1 MALSPPLAESLALAA
16 RVLAQVLAGASLNA
30 ALAPLQ
36 PGALRAAAQ
45 DLSYG
50 ALREYGVVDVALG
63 MLLDKPL
70 KDKLL
75 RGLLLAAL
83 AELRSRPQA
92 AHMIV
97 DQAVDAA
104 VRLRSARAKGLVNAV
119 LRNSLRRSAE
129 IELALGATETARY
142 KHPQWWIEALRAAYP
157 RDWKSILVAS
167 NLHPPMTL
175 RVNARRLSPQ
185 SYLHKLAQS
194 GLAARPMFGAAIRLV
209 TPCRVEALPGF
220 AEGEV
225 SVQDAGAQCAAPLL
239 DVRPGMRLLDACA
252 APGGKAAHLLELAQ
266 CDVTAV
272 ELLPQRAER
281 IADNFARLG
290 LSGRI
295 IVGNC
300 LAPQSFWDGVP
311 YDRILLDVPCS
322 ASGVVRRH
330 PDIKWLR
337 RNSDIARFAA
347 TQGSM
352 LESLWPLLAPDGKL
366 LYATCSVFP
375 EENAQQVSAF
385 LVRHPAA
392 TRLALAGTPCAVID
406 DGQILPGEDSD
417 GFFYA
422 LLQKT

>member
-1 MALSPPLAESLALAA
+1 MALSPPLADSLALAA

-30 ALAPLQ
+30 ALAPLK

-45 DLSYG
+45 DLSFG

-70 KDKLL
+70 QDKLL
-75 RGLLLAAL
+75 HGLLLAAL

-119 LRNSLRRSAE
+119 LRNALRRSAE

-175 RVNARRLSPQ
+175 RVNSRRLPPQ
-185 SYLHKLAQS
+185 SYLQKLAQS
-194 GLAARPMFGAAIRLV
+194 GLEARPLFGAAIRLA
-209 TPCRVEALPGF
+209 TPCRVDALPGF

-252 APGGKAAHLLELAQ
+252 APGGKAAHLLELTQ
-266 CDVTAV
+266 CHVTAV
-272 ELLPQRAER
+272 ELLAGRAER

-295 IVGNC
+295 VVGDC

-311 YDRILLDVPCS
+311 YERILLDVPCS

-337 RNSDIARFAA
+337 RKSDIARFAA
-347 TQGSM
+347 TQGAM
-352 LESLWPLLAPDGKL
+352 LEALWPLLAPNGKL

-385 LVRHPAA
+385 LDRHPAA
-392 TRLALAGTPCAVID
+392 TRLALAATPCAIID

>member
-1 MALSPPLAESLALAA
+1 VGLSPPLAESLALAA
-16 RVLAQVLAGASLNA
+16 RVLAQVLAGASLNG

-45 DLSYG
+45 DLSFR
-50 ALREYGVVDVALG
+50 ALREFGVVDVMLG

-70 KDKLL
+70 KDMLL

-83 AELRSRPQA
+83 AELRSRPQS

-104 VRLRSARAKGLVNAV
+104 ARLEIARAKGLVNAV
-119 LRNSLRRSAE
+119 LRNALRRRAE
-129 IELALGATETARY
+129 IEQALGASEVGRY
-142 KHPQWWIEALRAAYP
+142 KHPQWWIDALRSDYAH
-157 RDWKSILVAS
+157 DWESILLVS
-167 NLHPPMTL
+167 NSHPPMSL
-175 RVNARRLSPQ
+175 RVNARRSSPQ
-185 SYLHKLAQS
+185 SYLQKLAQS
-194 GLAARPMFGAAIRLV
+194 GLEARHLFGAAVRLK
-209 TPCRVEALPGF
+209 TPCRVESLPGF

-239 DVRPGMRLLDACA
+239 DVRPGMRVLDACA
-252 APGGKAAHLLELAQ
+252 APGGKAAHLLELVE
-266 CDVTAV
+266 CDLTAV

-295 IVGNC
+295 AVGDC
-300 LAPQSFWDGVP
+300 LSPQSFWDGVP
-311 YDRILLDVPCS
+311 YERILLDAPCS

-337 RNSDIARFAA
+337 RESDVARFAE
-347 TQGSM
+347 TQSSM
-352 LESLWPLLAPDGKL
+352 LESLWPLLVPDGKL
-366 LYATCSVFP
+366 LYASCSVFP
-375 EENAQQVSAF
+375 EENEQRVREF
-385 LVRHPAA
+385 LGRHPEAIH
-392 TRLALAGTPCAVID
+392 LSTPDRTCAMND
-406 DGQILPGEDSD
+406 AGQILPGEDWD

-422 LLQKT
+422 LLRKT

>member
-16 RVLAQVLAGASLNA
+16 RVLAQVLAGASLNG

-45 DLSYG
+45 DLSFG
-50 ALREYGVVDVALG
+50 ALREFGVVDAALG
-63 MLLDKPL
+63 MLLENPL
-70 KDKLL
+70 KDELL

-83 AELRSRPQA
+83 AELRSRPQS

-97 DQAVDAA
+97 DQAVEAA
-104 VRLRSARAKGLVNAV
+104 ARLQIARAKGLVNAV
-119 LRNSLRRSAE
+119 LRNALRRRGE
-129 IELALGATETARY
+129 IELALGASETARY
-142 KHPQWWIEALRAAYP
+142 KHPQWWIDTLKATYP
-157 RDWKSILVAS
+157 RHWESILHAS
-167 NLHPPMTL
+167 NAHPPMTL
-175 RVNARRLSPQ
+175 RVNVRRHSPQ
-185 SYLHKLAQS
+185 GYLQKLAQS
-194 GLAARPMFGAAIRLV
+194 GLQARLLFGAAVGLV
-209 TPCRVEALPGF
+209 TPCRVESLPGF

-239 DVRPGMRLLDACA
+239 DVRPGMRVLDACA
-252 APGGKAAHLLELAQ
+252 APGGKAAHLLELVE
-266 CDVTAV
+266 CDLTAV
-272 ELLPQRAER
+272 ELLPQRADR
-281 IADNFARLG
+281 IAGNFARLG

-295 IVGNC
+295 AVGDC
-300 LAPQSFWDGVP
+300 LAPQSYWDGVP
-311 YDRILLDVPCS
+311 YERILLDVPCS

-337 RNSDIARFAA
+337 RKSDIARFAA

-352 LESLWPLLAPDGKL
+352 LESLWPLLVPDGKL
-366 LYATCSVFP
+366 LYVTCSVFP
-375 EENAQQVSAF
+375 EENEQRVRAF
-385 LVRHPAA
+385 LGRHPEA
-392 TRLALAGTPCAVID
+392 TRLAPVEAPCAMND

>member
-1 MALSPPLAESLALAA
+1 MAFSPPLADSLALAA

-36 PGALRAAAQ
+36 LGALRAAAQ
-45 DLSYG
+45 DLSFG
-50 ALREYGVVDVALG
+50 ALREYGVVDVVLG

-104 VRLRSARAKGLVNAV
+104 VRLGSARAKSLVNAV
-119 LRNSLRRSAE
+119 LRNALRRSAE

-157 RDWKSILVAS
+157 RDWESILVAS
-167 NLHPPMTL
+167 NSHPPMTL
-175 RVNARRLSPQ
+175 RVNALRLSSQ
-185 SYLHKLAQS
+185 SYLQKLAQS
-194 GLAARPMFGAAIRLV
+194 GLEARPMFGAAIRLV

-266 CDVTAV
+266 CDLTAV
-272 ELLPQRAER
+272 ELLPERAER

-295 IVGNC
+295 VVGDC

-311 YDRILLDVPCS
+311 YERILLDVPCS

-337 RNSDIARFAA
+337 RKSDIARFAA

-352 LESLWPLLAPDGKL
+352 LESLWPLLAADGKL

-385 LVRHPAA
+385 LDRHPAA
-392 TRLALAGTPCAVID
+392 TRLALAGTPCAIID

-422 LLQKT
+422 LLQKA